1 MARARPHDPERKGHG
16 CLALYVML
24 ADKGFIS
31 AETLDTFCRPD
42 SILGGHPEA
51 AKIPGVEASTG
62 SLGHGLSYGL
72 GMALAARI
80 EQRDTRVFII
90 MGDGEINEGSVWE
103 AALCAGKHRL
113 TNLTAIID
121 YNKLQSAGPTREI
134 QDLEPLADKWRAFG
148 FAVEDVDGH
157 DVAALRSVFHRL
169 PFAPDRPSAII
180 CHTVKG
186 KGLPFAENDSNWHHK
201 AKISGELVSE
211 MYAALERLMRNTCL
225 NMVYEL
231 AKRDH
236 RTLFIGSDLSPGLL
250 AQMKREMPERYYME
264 GVTEANI
271 IGMAAGLAM
280 DGYIPFVNTIATFIT
295 RRCSEQIAIDLCL
308 HNLPVRLIGN
318 GGGLVYA
325 PLGPTHLAI
334 EDIAI
339 MRALPNMTVIA
350 VCDAAEMERM
360 MECSLDWPQ
369 PIYIRLAKGGDPV
382 VSRGEL
388 GFTIGKAIVMREGRT
403 SKPVVLM
410 ATGVMTTNC
419 LAAADA
425 LEAKGVDTT
434 VVHFHTV
441 KPLDEAAVLE
451 HAKRARLVV
460 TAEEGTM
467 IGGFGSAV
475 TDLLT
480 SKNSGSY
487 LPNLRL
493 GLPDLFPPKY
503 GVQEDLF
510 EVYGLTANQIA
521 QRVAKALNNEK
532 MVA

>member
-1 MARARPHDPERKGHG
+1 
-16 CLALYVML
+16 
-24 ADKGFIS
+24 
-31 AETLDTFCRPD
+31 
-42 SILGGHPEA
+42 
-51 AKIPGVEASTG
+51 
-62 SLGHGLSYGL
+62 
-72 GMALAARI
+72 
-80 EQRDTRVFII
+80 
-90 MGDGEINEGSVWE
+90 
-103 AALCAGKHRL
+103 
-113 TNLTAIID
+113 
-121 YNKLQSAGPTREI
+121 
-134 QDLEPLADKWRAFG
+134 
-148 FAVEDVDGH
+148 
-157 DVAALRSVFHRL
+157 
-169 PFAPDRPSAII
+169 
-180 CHTVKG
+180 
-186 KGLPFAENDSNWHHK
+186 
-201 AKISGELVSE
+201 
-211 MYAALERLMRNTCL
+211 MRNTCL
-225 NMVYEL
+225 DMVYEL
-231 AKRDH
+231 AKRDR
-236 RTLFIGSDLSPGLL
+236 RTIFIGSDLSPGLL
-250 AQMKREMPERYYME
+250 AGMKREMPERFYME

-295 RRCSEQIAIDLCL
+295 RRCYEQIAIDLCL

-350 VCDAAEMERM
+350 VCDAAEMKRM
-360 MECSLDWPQ
+360 MQCSLDWPQ

-425 LEAKGVDTT
+425 LQAKGVDTS

-441 KPLDEAAVLE
+441 KPLDDATVLE
-451 HAKRARLVV
+451 HAKGARLVV
-460 TAEEGTM
+460 TVEEGTM

-480 SKNSGSY
+480 SKNGGSY

-493 GLPDLFPPKY
+493 GLPDVFPPKY
-503 GVQEDLF
+503 GVQDDLF

-521 QRVAKALNNEK
+521 QTVAKALNNEK